1 MNEKIQISPSQ
12 SQEDFLNQELLHR
25 RRVKITRIM
34 MTVLLL
40 ALWELS
46 ASRDWIDSFI
56 FSSPSMIILCLRD
69 MIQDGSL
76 FLHTGV
82 TLLETLVSFF
92 AVVFLGLVAALLL
105 WSCRSLAE
113 ILEPFLVMLNSL
125 PKSAL
130 APL

>member
-76 FLHTGV
+76 FLHTGEV
-82 TLLETLVSFF
+82 PFYSTL
-92 AVVFLGLVAALLL
+92 
-105 WSCRSLAE
+105 
-113 ILEPFLVMLNSL
+113 
-125 PKSAL
+125 
-130 APL
+130 